1 MELYI
6 GVKEKKERDEEKK
19 MEKKALALIN
29 ENRMASL
36 WSGSQVVLSFR
47 STGAR
52 TKSEPFSFN

>member
-19 MEKKALALIN
+19 MEKKALALIK

-52 TKSEPFSFN
+52 T